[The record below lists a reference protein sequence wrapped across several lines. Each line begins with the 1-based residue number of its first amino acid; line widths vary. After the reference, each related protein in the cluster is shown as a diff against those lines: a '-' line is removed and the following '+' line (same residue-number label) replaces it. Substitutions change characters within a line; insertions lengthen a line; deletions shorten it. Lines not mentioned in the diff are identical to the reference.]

1 MNKSLEIVYFLYI
14 ALKGIKSL
22 KKSLKDP
29 VRRLL
34 KELQVDISQEDGQ
47 QSGTNP
53 DRPRGVAW

>member
-1 MNKSLEIVYFLYI
+1 MNQSLELVYFLYI

-22 KKSLKDP
+22 RKSLKDP

-34 KELQVDISQEDGQ
+34 KELQGYISQEDGQ

-53 DRPRGVAW
+53 DLPGGVA

>member
-1 MNKSLEIVYFLYI
+1 MNQSLELVYFLYI

-22 KKSLKDP
+22 RKSLKDP

-34 KELQVDISQEDGQ
+34 KELQGDISQEDGQ

-53 DRPRGVAW
+53 DLPGGVA

>member
-22 KKSLKDP
+22 RKSLKDP

-53 DRPRGVAW
+53 DLPRGVAW